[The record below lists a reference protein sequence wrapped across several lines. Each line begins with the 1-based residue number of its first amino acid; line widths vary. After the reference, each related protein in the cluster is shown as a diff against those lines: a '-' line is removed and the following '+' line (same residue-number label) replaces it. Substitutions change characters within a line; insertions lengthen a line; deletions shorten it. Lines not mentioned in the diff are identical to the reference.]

1 MALQNLPS
9 QTQKRGH
16 FKRALTEN
24 TAAPDV
30 RPFFAIGTPLWM
42 YRQLTGSD
50 RRTRFASR
58 FCPRRLSAKLQF
70 FVRRNSG

>member
-42 YRQLTGSD
+42 YRRQAGSYD
-50 RRTRFASR
+50 SPGAS
-58 FCPRRLSAKLQF
+58 FRLARHPF
-70 FVRRNSG
+70 RI